1 VTRQGIISAVP
12 LSLILDSLVRSIQV
26 GSLYALMALG
36 LTLTLAVL
44 RLPNFAHAELI
55 TLGAYAAL
63 LASFWSTNLPIIL
76 GASFFV
82 AALAAWL
89 THRAVFRPL
98 AQLKLSMYAL
108 ILASFAVGLIWR
120 YLIFLFV
127 DTSGLFDKRIQVP
140 LQIWLRTPNVILT
153 NIFFSSVPTALVLM
167 LALSTVLNRTDLGRQ
182 MRALADN
189 ETLARV
195 MGLRVA
201 RVHDLTWL
209 IVGGLAGVGGAFW
222 GMYTSLN
229 PLMGWI
235 TILSVFAASILG
247 GMTSFS
253 GTILGAYIVAFSEN
267 LLMQW
272 LNFQFG
278 LDFTFKAA
286 VPFVII
292 IVVLLLRP
300 QGLTDFFKR
309 A

>member
-1 VTRQGIISAVP
+1 MP

-36 LTLTLAVL
+36 LTLTFAVL
-44 RLPNFAHAELI
+44 RFPNFAYAEYI
-55 TLGAYAAL
+55 TVGAYAAL
-63 LASFWSTNLPIIL
+63 LTSLWMANVAVILIASF
-76 GASFFV
+76 AA
-82 AALAAWL
+82 AALVAWL
-89 THRAVFRPL
+89 AHRAVFRPL
-98 AQLKLSMYAL
+98 AGRKLSMYTL
-108 ILASFAVGLIWR
+108 ILASFAVGLILR
-120 YLIFLFV
+120 YLLFV
-127 DTSGLFDKRIQVP
+127 LVDASGLFDKRIQVS
-140 LQIWLRTPNVILT
+140 LQVWLRTPNIVLT
-153 NIFFSSVPTALVLM
+153 NIFFWSVPTALGLV
-167 LALSTVLNRTDLGRQ
+167 LALSIVLNRTMLGRQ

-195 MGLRVA
+195 MGIRVA

-253 GTILGAYIVAFSEN
+253 GTILGAYIVALSEN

-286 VPFVII
+286 VPFMII
-292 IVVLLLRP
+292 ILVLLIRP
-300 QGLTDFFKR
+300 QGLTQFFKR
-309 A
+309 T

>member
-1 VTRQGIISAVP
+1 MP
-12 LSLILDSLVRSIQV
+12 LSLILDSTVRSIQV

-36 LTLTLAVL
+36 LTLTFAVM
-44 RLPNFAHAELI
+44 RFPNFAYAEYI
-55 TLGAYAAL
+55 TVGGYIALLVSLRISNIPVILVASFAAAAL
-63 LASFWSTNLPIIL
+63 
-76 GASFFV
+76 V
-82 AALAAWL
+82 AFL

-98 AQLKLSMYAL
+98 AQLKLSMYTL
-108 ILASFAVGLIWR
+108 ILASFAVGLILR
-120 YLIFLFV
+120 YLIFVFV
-127 DTSGLFDKRIQVP
+127 DASGLFDKRIQVP
-140 LQIWLRTPNVILT
+140 LQAFFRAPGIVVT
-153 NIFFSSVPTALVLM
+153 NIFAWSVPTVLLLV
-167 LALSTVLNRTDLGRQ
+167 VLFSLLLTRTDLGRQ

-189 ETLARV
+189 EILARV
-195 MGLRVA
+195 MGIRVK

-292 IVVLLLRP
+292 ILVLLLRP
-300 QGLTDFFKR
+300 QGLTQFLNR
-309 A
+309 T

>member
-1 VTRQGIISAVP
+1 
-12 LSLILDSLVRSIQV
+12 
-26 GSLYALMALG
+26 MALG
-36 LTLTLAVL
+36 LTLTFAVM
-44 RLPNFAHAELI
+44 RFPNFAYAEYI
-55 TLGAYAAL
+55 TVGAYTAL
-63 LASFWSTNLPIIL
+63 LVSMRLANLPIIL
-76 GASFFV
+76 IASFAV
-82 AALAAWL
+82 AALVAWL

-98 AQLKLSMYAL
+98 AQLKLSMYTL
-108 ILASFAVGLIWR
+108 ILASFAVGLILR

-127 DTSGLFDKRIQVP
+127 DANGLFDKRIQIP
-140 LQIWLRTPNVILT
+140 LQVFLRTPVMVIT
-153 NIFFSSVPTALVLM
+153 NIFVWSVPTVLLLVIL
-167 LALSTVLNRTDLGRQ
+167 LSLVLNRTSLGRQ

-189 ETLARV
+189 EILARV
-195 MGLRVA
+195 MGIRVA

-253 GTILGAYIVAFSEN
+253 GTIIGAYIVALSEN
-267 LLMQW
+267 FVMQW

-292 IVVLLLRP
+292 ILVLLLRP
-300 QGLTDFFKR
+300 QGLTQFLNR
-309 A
+309 T

>member
-1 VTRQGIISAVP
+1 MP
-12 LSLILDSLVRSIQV
+12 PSLIFDSLIRSIQV

-36 LTLTLAVL
+36 LTLTFAVM
-44 RLPNFAHAELI
+44 RFPNFAYAEYI
-55 TLGAYAAL
+55 TVGAYTAL
-63 LASFWSTNLPIIL
+63 LVSMRLANLPIIL
-76 GASFFV
+76 IASFAV
-82 AALAAWL
+82 AALVAWL

-98 AQLKLSMYAL
+98 AQLKLSMYTL
-108 ILASFAVGLIWR
+108 ILASFAVGLILR

-127 DTSGLFDKRIQVP
+127 DANGLFDKRIQIP
-140 LQIWLRTPNVILT
+140 LQVFLRTPVMVIT
-153 NIFFSSVPTALVLM
+153 NIFVWSVPTVLLLVIL
-167 LALSTVLNRTDLGRQ
+167 LSLVLNRTSLGRQ

-189 ETLARV
+189 EILARV
-195 MGLRVA
+195 MGIRVA

-253 GTILGAYIVAFSEN
+253 GTIIGAYIVALSEN
-267 LLMQW
+267 FVMQW

-292 IVVLLLRP
+292 ILVLLLRP
-300 QGLTDFFKR
+300 QGLTQFLNR
-309 A
+309 T

>member
-1 VTRQGIISAVP
+1 MP

-36 LTLTLAVL
+36 LTLTFAVM
-44 RLPNFAHAELI
+44 RFPNFAYAEYI
-55 TLGAYAAL
+55 TVGAYAAL
-63 LASFWSTNLPIIL
+63 LTSFWISNIPLILAASL
-76 GASFFV
+76 GA
-82 AALAAWL
+82 AALVAWV

-98 AQLKLSMYAL
+98 AQLKLSMYTL
-108 ILASFAVGLIWR
+108 ILASFAVGLILR

-127 DTSGLFDKRIQVP
+127 DAGGLFDKRIQVP
-140 LQIWLRTPNVILT
+140 LQVLVRTPNVVLT
-153 NIFFSSVPTALVLM
+153 NIFFWTVPTVLGLVLVFSLL
-167 LALSTVLNRTDLGRQ
+167 LARTDLGRQ

-189 ETLARV
+189 ETLARA
-195 MGLRVA
+195 MGIRVA

-209 IVGGLAGVGGAFW
+209 LVGGLAGVGGAFW

-247 GMTSFS
+247 GMTSFG
-253 GTILGAYIVAFSEN
+253 GTIAGAYLVAFSEN
-267 LLMQW
+267 LVMQW

-292 IVVLLLRP
+292 ILVLLLRP
-300 QGLTDFFKR
+300 QGLTQFRDST
-309 A
+309 